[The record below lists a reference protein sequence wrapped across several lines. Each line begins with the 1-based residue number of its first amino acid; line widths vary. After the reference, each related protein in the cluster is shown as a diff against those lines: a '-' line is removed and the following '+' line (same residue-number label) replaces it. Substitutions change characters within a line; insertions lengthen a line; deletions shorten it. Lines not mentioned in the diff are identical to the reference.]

1 MILRLQGMRR
11 ARGCCWRGLA
21 ALQPSAPHSG
31 WGSPARTPA
40 APEVADPP
48 LPPPAEAGPAPPAR
62 LPGAVQGPPLG
73 PPLAPRTQAP
83 FVTVPRIFPSS
94 LLAWVW
100 GSGGPCSFRWQTG
113 VCFLITHHTYLGRLL
128 LRVKDQ
134 HVYKTPNLTQWQ
146 RLRSA
151 TPVPPRDEPPP
162 PAWAACGLVAR
173 GPPAHAPRLR
183 WAAFNTFT
191 RGEEIVNLLLTDLLK
206 NILFS
211 V

>member
-21 ALQPSAPHSG
+21 ALQASAPHSG
-31 WGSPARTPA
+31 WGLPARTPA

-48 LPPPAEAGPAPPAR
+48 PPEAGPAPPAR
-62 LPGAVQGPPLG
+62 LRGAVQGPPLG
-73 PPLAPRTQAP
+73 PPLAPQTQAP

-128 LRVKDQ
+128 LRVKNQ

-151 TPVPPRDEPPP
+151 TPVPSRDG
-162 PAWAACGLVAR
+162 AAAAGQGRVWAR
-173 GPPAHAPRLR
+173 GPGTAGPCPSASLGSFQYFYAWGR
-183 WAAFNTFT
+183 N
-191 RGEEIVNLLLTDLLK
+191 
-206 NILFS
+206 S
-211 V
+211 